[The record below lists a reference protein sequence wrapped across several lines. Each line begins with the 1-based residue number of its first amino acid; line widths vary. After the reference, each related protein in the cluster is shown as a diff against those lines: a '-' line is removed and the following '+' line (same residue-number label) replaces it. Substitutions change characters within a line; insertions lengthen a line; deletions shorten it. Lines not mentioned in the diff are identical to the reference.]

1 MSHGDRPGPE
11 SAESSRGSLHPTSKS
26 GVTGTLGSTE
36 SSGIGSVSQ
45 RTGNDE
51 TGQEAIATGEV
62 GRIRVLKALEEV
74 MESFRRG
81 KATKTETVSSVLR
94 VIRED
99 SDVSLTQPQRE
110 AFFDSYLTEV
120 LAIHSSRDESGDA
133 EASGRRPDE
142 SQPTSGP
149 SAPSSSTRKT
159 RVPSGSESDD
169 DDDKPS
175 KKQRLLESD
184 MPWYEGTAESAVPY
198 SNPSCEETCR
208 LLRAYNRDI
217 SKAKFYVKIAPNSPT
232 GIPSSQWER
241 IFKGEA
247 VDLNQIFASLHH
259 VVPDE
264 ERTGRLGDAEIS
276 FGVSEPRK
284 RVSSAS
290 EWSTAWRRASR
301 AIGFAFPHRREELL
315 EYGDYIES
323 EFAAK
328 VPSSHHKLLLYDVAL
343 RNEVAAGQHCLLT
356 DHYRFSRLYSA
367 IIMPDGIESHSDKT
381 SGKKPSKSNSGN
393 DKPEICNKFNAG
405 TCKNSDA
412 DCKYRHLCK
421 GCHKPGHGK
430 CDCGQEKK

>member
-11 SAESSRGSLHPTSKS
+11 SAESSRGSLHPTSES
-26 GVTGTLGSTE
+26 GVTGTLGTTE

-62 GRIRVLKALEEV
+62 GRIHVLKALEEV

-81 KATKTETVSSVLR
+81 KAMKTETVSSVLR

-120 LAIHSSRDESGDA
+120 LAIHSSRDESGDP

-175 KKQRLLESD
+175 KKQRLLELD

-264 ERTGRLGDAEIS
+264 ERMGRLGDAEIS

-284 RVSSAS
+284 HVSSAS
-290 EWSTAWRRASR
+290 KWSTAWRRASR

-315 EYGDYIES
+315 EYGDYIKS

-343 RNEVAAGQHCLLT
+343 R
-356 DHYRFSRLYSA
+356 
-367 IIMPDGIESHSDKT
+367 
-381 SGKKPSKSNSGN
+381 
-393 DKPEICNKFNAG
+393 
-405 TCKNSDA
+405 
-412 DCKYRHLCK
+412 
-421 GCHKPGHGK
+421 
-430 CDCGQEKK
+430 